1 MVGWLFFPRIF
12 LNFSVRMAVLVTLEV
27 IVVLENVPKTDVKRR
42 ILLHYLSS
50 YSLYLESYSYDLYLE
65 TALSD
70 E

>member
-1 MVGWLFFPRIF
+1 
-12 LNFSVRMAVLVTLEV
+12 MAVLVTLEV